1 MKNIET
7 GVLICLL
14 IFMCLSCR
22 MFETLSG
29 NESAGTV
36 DKLWTDVPAFEGA
49 AKVDMAIPLGARL
62 IIRAAMAGRISF
74 IVFTTNRDA
83 QAVKD
88 FYSKEQMKAVGW
100 TAGEEGCVSDTEEK
114 DIRGAVCFFNRKDS
128 GTEEGL
134 AIVVAQDEK
143 TGETNIFYA
152 RIDLTQN
159 APAGSKDGTNAE

>member
-1 MKNIET
+1 MKTIET
-7 GVLICLL
+7 GVLICIL

-36 DKLWTDVPAFEGA
+36 DRLWTDVPAFKGA
-49 AKVDMAIPLGARL
+49 TKVDMAIPLGARL
-62 IIRAAMAGRISF
+62 IIRTAMDGRINF
-74 IVFTTNRDA
+74 IVFTTNRSA

-88 FYSKEQMKAVGW
+88 FYSKERMKAAGW
-100 TAGEEGCVSDTEEK
+100 TTGEEGCVTDAEKK
-114 DIRGAVCFFNRKDS
+114 DIQGAVCFFNRKDGS
-128 GTEEGL
+128 REEGL
-134 AIVVAQDEK
+134 AIVIAQDEK

-159 APAGSKDGTNAE
+159 TPAEKTGGTKA